1 MKTKGI
7 LTIIA
12 IATLTSCI
20 SSKDITYFIGAND
33 LSETETAIYEEPTI
47 KNSDLLKITIYAD
60 DPLAIAPFNSITI
73 KDNDIE
79 KLNQSNFSYNESQ
92 YVQTFLV
99 NQEGNIIL
107 PILGNVKI
115 AGLKKSE
122 ASQKIKEYLTPY
134 IKNPIVSIQY
144 MNFRITVLGE
154 VNKPGTY
161 IANNEQINILEALG
175 MAGDITIYGKRKN
188 ILLIRDKGD
197 NKKEFIRIDMTKT
210 NIFSSPYFYLQ
221 SRDIL
226 YIEPMSHKK
235 NK

>member
-12 IATLTSCI
+12 IATLTSCV

-122 ASQKIKEYLTPY
+122 AAQKIKEYLTPY